1 MKKKLLFSS
10 TIILIV
16 LSVIIFKIY
25 TNDNV
30 ADENIN
36 QEEKLPPAKDALN
49 VKNGKYVLAFSE
61 ANETRENKGSFF
73 VINKDGTYLS
83 RSKELDISD
92 PIAFK
97 QQGNEAYLVN
107 NSSNKRYSVNL
118 ASGEI
123 KNIEAK
129 KQNEGQSFTL
139 NANEEYVIYDV
150 ANDYNKNQQ
159 LVYWNPKTPEDKK
172 IMTIPNGFAQSIYVY
187 NDVAYITTSNPDAIE
202 YVHQVNLKTGKLVNS
217 KKLKLKSEEYTQNGL
232 PSNQSIVMFNK
243 KLYVAV
249 TKTTVIPATENYE
262 SDVYEF
268 AGRLIQLNPKTLEI
282 EKKIAINDKD
292 FNPDTLAV
300 VNDQLIVL
308 DTYKQAYSMDKNN
321 KLSMMKFSLNQ
332 EMKNEL
338 EKIDTM
344 TEQVTIKDEK
354 AYIFTQYV
362 QNEKNRGEINE
373 YDLKDGNHLSRT
385 IISYPTK
392 NYYLMTFS
400 VLN

>member
-1 MKKKLLFSS
+1 MKKKLLFFSI
-10 TIILIV
+10 IILIV
-16 LSVIIFKIY
+16 LSVIIFKMY
-25 TNDNV
+25 ASDYV

-36 QEEKLPPAKDALN
+36 QEELPPAKDVLN

-61 ANETRENKGSFF
+61 ANDTRENKGSFF
-73 VINKDGTYLS
+73 VINKEGVYLS
-83 RSKELDISD
+83 RSKELDISS

-129 KQNEGQSFTL
+129 KQNDGQSFTL
-139 NANEEYVIYDV
+139 YANEEYVIYDV

-187 NDVAYITTSNPDAIE
+187 NDVAYITTSDPDAIE
-202 YVHQVNLKTGKLVNS
+202 YVHQVNLKTGKLLNS

-232 PSNQSIVMFNK
+232 PSNQSIIMFNK

-262 SDVYEF
+262 SDVDEY

-282 EKKIAINDKD
+282 EKK
-292 FNPDTLAV
+292 L
-300 VNDQLIVL
+300 QLMI
-308 DTYKQAYSMDKNN
+308 
-321 KLSMMKFSLNQ
+321 
-332 EMKNEL
+332 
-338 EKIDTM
+338 KIS
-344 TEQVTIKDEK
+344 IR
-354 AYIFTQYV
+354 I
-362 QNEKNRGEINE
+362 
-373 YDLKDGNHLSRT
+373 H
-385 IISYPTK
+385 
-392 NYYLMTFS
+392 
-400 VLN
+400 

>member
-10 TIILIV
+10 MIILIV

-36 QEEKLPPAKDALN
+36 QEEKLPPAKDVLN
-49 VKNGKYVLAFSE
+49 VKNGKYILAFSE
-61 ANETRENKGSFF
+61 ANDTRENKGSFF
-73 VINKDGTYLS
+73 VINKEGVYLS
-83 RSKELDISD
+83 RSEELDISD

-118 ASGEI
+118 ESGEI

-139 NANEEYVIYDV
+139 NANGEYVIYDV
-150 ANDYNKNQQ
+150 ANDFNKSQQ
-159 LVYWNPKTPEDKK
+159 LVYWNHKTPEDKK
-172 IMTIPNGFAQSIYVY
+172 VMTIPNGFAQSIYVY
-187 NDVAYITTSNPDAIE
+187 NDVGYITTSNPDAIE
-202 YVHQVNLKTGKLVNS
+202 YVHQVNLKTGKLLNS

-232 PSNQSIVMFNK
+232 PSNQSIIMFNK

-249 TKTTVIPATENYE
+249 TKTTVIPAKENYE

-300 VNDQLIVL
+300 VNDKLIVL
-308 DTYKQAYSMDKNN
+308 DTFKQAYSMDKNN

>member
-10 TIILIV
+10 TIILII

-159 LVYWNPKTPEDKK
+159 LVYWNPKTPKDKK

-202 YVHQVNLKTGKLVNS
+202 YVHQINLKTGKLVNS

-232 PSNQSIVMFNK
+232 PSNQSIIMFNK